1 MYLNRKTF
9 FLSQAFFLLS
19 TFFSRSF
26 ASSTRSK
33 SISLAQIARLYS
45 MKRTQIGRQILMKNR
60 WNSIEVQTNGR
71 TIRINGINVWL
82 HYPCYNTRHGWSIR
96 MDDFQKTIDP
106 ILRSYKYLTPK
117 MPKIVVLDPG
127 HGGKDSGAIGKRNV
141 YEKLAVLSIALRVRK
156 KLQAKNIKVYMTRS
170 TDRFLTLEQRSA
182 YAKKVGA
189 DLFISIHADAA
200 GSPSASGIETFVM
213 TAQGYD
219 STNSFGKGEKGPS
232 GAGNKRDA
240 ANAILGY
247 SIQANLFKQ
256 VHRIDRG
263 LRRARFAVLRNAPC
277 PAVLV
282 ECGFLSNPT
291 EEKLM
296 LDKRY
301 RDKLAQGITNG
312 ILGYLILVKRVHK

>member
-9 FLSQAFFLLS
+9 FLSQAFLLLS
-19 TFFSRSF
+19 ALFSRSY
-26 ASSTRSK
+26 AKSTRSK

-45 MKRTQIGRQILMKNR
+45 MRTTRSGKYIKMKNK
-60 WNSIEVQTNGR
+60 WNSIDVKEHGR
-71 TIRINGINVWL
+71 TLSINGVNVWL
-82 HYPCYNTRHGWSIR
+82 HYPCYRTKSGWSIR
-96 MDDFQKTIDP
+96 MDDFKKTIDP
-106 ILRSYKYLTPK
+106 ILRSYKYLSAKKPTV
-117 MPKIVVLDPG
+117 VVLDPG
-127 HGGKDSGAIGKRNV
+127 HGGKDSGAIGKRKV

-156 KLQAKNIKVYMTRS
+156 KLKAKKLKVYMTRS

-182 YAKKVGA
+182 YAKKMGA

-219 STNSFGKGEKGPS
+219 STNSFGKGEKGPT
-232 GAGNKRDA
+232 GTGNKREA

-247 SIQANLFKQ
+247 CIQANLIKQ
-256 VHRIDRG
+256 TKRTDRG

-277 PAVLV
+277 PAALV

-296 LDKRY
+296 LDKKY
-301 RDKLAQGITNG
+301 RDKLAHGIANG
-312 ILGYLILVKRVHK
+312 ILGYLILVKRVRK

>member
-9 FLSQAFFLLS
+9 FLSQAFLLLS
-19 TFFSRSF
+19 GFFSRSF
-26 ASSTRSK
+26 AKSTRSK

-45 MKRTQIGRQILMKNR
+45 MQTTQAGRQIMMKNK
-60 WNSIEVQTNGR
+60 WNSINVRTNGR
-71 TIRINGINVWL
+71 TVGINGVNIWL
-82 HYPCYNTRHGWSIR
+82 HYPCFRTNSGWSIR

-106 ILRSYKYLTPK
+106 ILRSYKYLPAQIPK
-117 MPKIVVLDPG
+117 VIVLDPG
-127 HGGKDSGAIGKRNV
+127 HGGKDSGAIGKRKV

-200 GSPSASGIETFVM
+200 GAASANGIETFVM
-213 TAQGYD
+213 TASGYD
-219 STNSFGKGEKGPS
+219 STNSFGRGEKGPT
-232 GAGNKRDA
+232 GTGNKRDA
-240 ANAILGY
+240 ANAILGF
-247 SIQANLFKQ
+247 SIQSNLLKQ
-256 VHRIDRG
+256 AKRTDRG